1 MFYGQVPYVIFL
13 ALYIFGFS
21 LAGYVMSLLA
31 MGVAKLHEVV
41 LKKLAPKQETL

>member
-13 ALYIFGFS
+13 ALYVFGFS

-31 MGVAKLHEVV
+31 MGA
-41 LKKLAPKQETL
+41 A